1 MASRKEL
8 VEYDC
13 QQQEAVAAASR
24 VSPVTS
30 PRDVIE
36 SPLKA
41 RKVPS
46 CVKPQG
52 SGRWSRTFYCGFIKF
67 YRHKISTV
75 LHGEV
80 LFILPSWANVCHLA
94 LHFIWHNC
102 GNLHSAKNY
111 ETTVSQCIYSCPMCS
126 VCIVC
131 PVVILV
137 CINHESLWYWTVLE
151 PVPAMDVPVQQ

>member
-52 SGRWSRTFYCGFIKF
+52 SGR
-67 YRHKISTV
+67 
-75 LHGEV
+75 
-80 LFILPSWANVCHLA
+80 
-94 LHFIWHNC
+94 
-102 GNLHSAKNY
+102 
-111 ETTVSQCIYSCPMCS
+111 
-126 VCIVC
+126 
-131 PVVILV
+131 
-137 CINHESLWYWTVLE
+137 
-151 PVPAMDVPVQQ
+151 